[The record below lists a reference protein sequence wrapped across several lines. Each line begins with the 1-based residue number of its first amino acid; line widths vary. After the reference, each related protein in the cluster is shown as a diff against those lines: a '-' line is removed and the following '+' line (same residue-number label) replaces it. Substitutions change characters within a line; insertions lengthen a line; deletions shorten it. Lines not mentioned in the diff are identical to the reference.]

1 MIDLRTE
8 RTWPPLTVQ
17 IVGVW
22 LAALV
27 GFIGTGW
34 LALLGF
40 FLKSPG
46 LVGVS
51 LVGPLLMFF
60 LVGSLSQPAGLL
72 TGRLLPRVGWAVLVT
87 LFGTLGA
94 VFYMSVLE
102 ASEPADPG
110 PWPAALGVGVPFAL
124 VTAML
129 VRPLVIRLV
138 AMGLTAAL
146 VALGIWLPTTL
157 PHDDAPSR
165 LAHANLP
172 GDVLLMATPDA
183 YEFPTLSRPDGEV
196 VLEYRPTGKA
206 QPLSY
211 WPKLITRKVSPD
223 QPADV
228 REDGLVYRK
237 WADNHLY
244 LRREHGVE
252 IVAMVPDDIPKDAV
266 RAFVLS
272 ARPATDAEIMR
283 LLPQAPDRRNR
294 DVLERFTRTIARLGG

>member
-8 RTWPPLTVQ
+8 RTWRPLTIQ
-17 IVGVW
+17 IAGVW
-22 LAALV
+22 VAALV

-40 FLKSPG
+40 FLKSPV

-60 LVGSLSQPAGLL
+60 LVASLSRTASPL
-72 TGRLLPRVGWAVLVT
+72 TERLLPRVGWAFLVT
-87 LFGTLGA
+87 LLGTLGA
-94 VFYMSVLE
+94 VFYLAVLE
-102 ASEPADPG
+102 ASEPTHPG
-110 PWPAALGVGVPFAL
+110 AWVAAIGVGAPFAL

-138 AMGLTAAL
+138 ALGLAVAL

-157 PHDDAPSR
+157 PRDDAPSR
-165 LAHANLP
+165 VAHADLP
-172 GDVLLMATPDA
+172 GGVLLMATPDG

-196 VLEYRPTGKA
+196 VLEYRPSGAEK
-206 QPLSY
+206 PLSY
-211 WPKLITRKVSPD
+211 WPKLGTRKVSPD
-223 QPADV
+223 QPGDV

-237 WADNHLY
+237 WANNHLY

-252 IVAMVPDDIPKDAV
+252 IVAMIPDSVPKDAV

-272 ARPATDAEIMR
+272 ARPATEAEIMR

-294 DVLERFTRTIARLGG
+294 DVPERFARTLARLGG